1 MSRTVTAQ
9 TRRELR
15 RILGPELAGLVAD
28 HNASIVAM
36 ASVLNRGF
44 WGRLRWLLFGK

>member
-15 RILGPELAGLVAD
+15 RIVGPEFADLVAD
-28 HNASIVAM
+28 HNVSILAM
-36 ASVLNRGF
+36 SAVLNRGF
-44 WGRLRWLLFGK
+44 WGRLRWLLFGR